1 MKILMLPA
9 VAGVLLLTGCAG
21 VKSDFDC
28 DATTSDRCMTMS
40 QANQLARDKT
50 GSDAPGKPAAGA
62 TLSPA
67 ELPRTVLVVSSHN
80 VPAQSVPTTTPPAVK
95 SVPSSPVRS
104 SLTSGSS
111 VTPVSVPSCSS
122 VRCDG
127 AGAVRAQR
135 AGEQIATVW
144 VAPWIDSSD
153 AFHQPGRISFVTS
166 GPAWVMPARIN

>member
-1 MKILMLPA
+1 MIKSYLMLA
-9 VAGVLLLTGCAG
+9 GGVLLLSGCAG

-50 GSDAPGKPAAGA
+50 GSDAPGKLAAGA

-67 ELPRTVLVVSSHN
+67 DLPRTVPVVSSHN
-80 VPAQSVPTTTPPAVK
+80 VPAQSVPTTTPPAIK
-95 SVPSSPVRS
+95 SASAPVYSALPASS
-104 SLTSGSS
+104 
-111 VTPVSVPSCSS
+111 
-122 VRCDG
+122 
-127 AGAVRAQR
+127 AGTVRAQR
-135 AGEQIATVW
+135 AGEHIATVW
-144 VAPWIDSSD
+144 VAPWVDSSD

>member
-1 MKILMLPA
+1 MKIFILPA
-9 VAGVLLLTGCAG
+9 VAGALLLTGCAG

-62 TLSPA
+62 ARSPA
-67 ELPRTVLVVSSHN
+67 ELPRTVPVVSSHN
-80 VPAQSVPTTTPPAVK
+80 VPAQSLPTTTPPAIT
-95 SVPSSPVRS
+95 SAPSA
-104 SLTSGSS
+104 
-111 VTPVSVPSCSS
+111 PVSTEASVNTFSCNT

-127 AGAVRAQR
+127 AGSVRALR

>member
-1 MKILMLPA
+1 MKILILPA
-9 VAGVLLLTGCAG
+9 ITGVLMLTGCAG

-28 DATTSDRCMTMS
+28 EATTSDRCMTMS

-67 ELPRTVLVVSSHN
+67 ELPHTVPVVSSHN
-80 VPAQSVPTTTPPAVK
+80 VPAQSVPTTTPPAIK
-95 SVPSSPVRS
+95 SAASAPVYSALSNGRATSS
-104 SLTSGSS
+104 
-111 VTPVSVPSCSS
+111 
-122 VRCDG
+122 
-127 AGAVRAQR
+127 AGTVRAQR

-144 VAPWIDSSD
+144 ISPWIDSSD

>member
-1 MKILMLPA
+1 MKILILPA
-9 VAGVLLLTGCAG
+9 VAGVLMLTGCAG

-50 GSDAPGKPAAGA
+50 GSDARGKPAAGA
-62 TLSPA
+62 ALSPA
-67 ELPRTVLVVSSHN
+67 ELPRTVPVVSSHN
-80 VPAQSVPTTTPPAVK
+80 VPAQSVPTTTPPAIK
-95 SVPSSPVRS
+95 SAGSAPVSSA
-104 SLTSGSS
+104 TSGGNPTTS
-111 VTPVSVPSCSS
+111 VSTPS
-122 VRCDG
+122 
-127 AGAVRAQR
+127 AGTVRAQR
-135 AGEQIATVW
+135 AGELIATVW

>member
-1 MKILMLPA
+1 MKMFILPA
-9 VAGVLLLTGCAG
+9 LAGVLMLTGCAG

-62 TLSPA
+62 VRSPA
-67 ELPRTVLVVSSHN
+67 ELPRTVPVVSSHN
-80 VPAQSVPTTTPPAVK
+80 VPAQSVPTTTPPAIR
-95 SVPSSPVRS
+95 SASSAQVY
-104 SLTSGSS
+104 SGLPHDNQTAS
-111 VTPVSVPSCSS
+111 
-122 VRCDG
+122 
-127 AGAVRAQR
+127 AGTVRAQR

>member
-1 MKILMLPA
+1 MIKPYLMLA
-9 VAGVLLLTGCAG
+9 GGVLLLSGCAG

-67 ELPRTVLVVSSHN
+67 DLPRTVPVVSSHN
-80 VPAQSVPTTTPPAVK
+80 VPAQSVPTTTPPAIK
-95 SVPSSPVRS
+95 SV
-104 SLTSGSS
+104 SS
-111 VTPVSVPSCSS
+111 VTVYSTLSGGKSTS
-122 VRCDG
+122 
-127 AGAVRAQR
+127 AGTVRAQR

>member
-1 MKILMLPA
+1 MFKYTSLL
-9 VAGVLLLTGCAG
+9 AGCALLLSGCAG

-50 GSDAPGKPAAGA
+50 GDAPGKQAAGA

-67 ELPRTVLVVSSHN
+67 ELPRTAPVVSSYN
-80 VPAQSVPTTTPPAVK
+80 VPAQSVPTTPLSS
-95 SVPSSPVRS
+95 SV
-104 SLTSGSS
+104 TTGST

-127 AGAVRAQR
+127 VGAVRAQR

-144 VAPWIDSSD
+144 VAPWVDSSD

>member
-1 MKILMLPA
+1 MIKPYLML
-9 VAGVLLLTGCAG
+9 AGGILLLSGCAG

-40 QANQLARDKT
+40 QANQLAREKS

-67 ELPRTVLVVSSHN
+67 DLPRTVPLVSSHN
-80 VPAQSVPTTTPPAVK
+80 VPAQSVPTTTPPAIK
-95 SVPSSPVRS
+95 SASSAPAYSALPAS
-104 SLTSGSS
+104 S
-111 VTPVSVPSCSS
+111 
-122 VRCDG
+122 
-127 AGAVRAQR
+127 AGTVRAQR

-166 GPAWVMPARIN
+166 GPTWVMPARIN

>member
-1 MKILMLPA
+1 MIKPYLMLA
-9 VAGVLLLTGCAG
+9 GGVLLLSGCAG

-28 DATTSDRCMTMS
+28 DATTSDRCMTMR

-62 TLSPA
+62 ALSPA
-67 ELPRTVLVVSSHN
+67 DLPRTVPVVSSHN
-80 VPAQSVPTTTPPAVK
+80 VPAQSVPTTTPPAIK
-95 SVPSSPVRS
+95 SASSVPVYSALSGGKSPS
-104 SLTSGSS
+104 
-111 VTPVSVPSCSS
+111 
-122 VRCDG
+122 
-127 AGAVRAQR
+127 AGTVRAQR

>member
-1 MKILMLPA
+1 MIKPYLMLA
-9 VAGVLLLTGCAG
+9 GGVLLLSGCAG

-62 TLSPA
+62 SLSPA
-67 ELPRTVLVVSSHN
+67 DLPRTVPVVSSHN
-80 VPAQSVPTTTPPAVK
+80 VPAQSVPTTTPPAIK
-95 SVPSSPVRS
+95 SALSVPVSSATFGGTPT
-104 SLTSGSS
+104 TSVS
-111 VTPVSVPSCSS
+111 TPS
-122 VRCDG
+122 
-127 AGAVRAQR
+127 AGTVRAQR

-144 VAPWIDSSD
+144 VAPWVDSSD

>member
-1 MKILMLPA
+1 MKILILPA
-9 VAGVLLLTGCAG
+9 VAGALLLTGCAG

-67 ELPRTVLVVSSHN
+67 ELPRTVPVVSSHN
-80 VPAQSVPTTTPPAVK
+80 VPAQSVPTTTPPAIK
-95 SVPSSPVRS
+95 SVPDTV
-104 SLTSGSS
+104 GSS
-111 VTPVSVPSCSS
+111 SAAVSAVSAPSCSS
-122 VRCDG
+122 VRCDS
-127 AGAVRAQR
+127 AGSVRAQR

-144 VAPWIDSSD
+144 VAPWVDSSD
-153 AFHQPGRISFVTS
+153 AFHQPGRLSFVTS